1 MELLVYLA
9 LLAGARLPMPLES
22 YLPALFESKRGRP
35 SPRSAHQ
42 LDRRTP

>member
-22 YLPALFESKRGRP
+22 YLSALFESKRGHP
-35 SPRSAHQ
+35 SPRSARLTQ
-42 LDRRTP
+42 RPP